1 MIFGNLILDALLV
14 VFLALGFWY
23 GWQRGFLRIVLKTFA
38 GLFSAV
44 IAMTFFDDLG
54 ATLKEKYVFD
64 FVKGKVSGSLAEL
77 GAGVD
82 ADTIVDKVPDG
93 LQNAASIVGIDLGAM
108 AENAVQSGKDAVAE
122 FAELASHSISQLI
135 ASVAAFA
142 IIFLVSL
149 LVLRVFANPISTLIM
164 KIPVLGQINRFLG
177 LVFGAL
183 TAIVIAWI
191 AIKLVGFL
199 DEATGLEFIEV
210 GRAWIA
216 GAFYR
221 FSLFS

>member
-14 VFLALGFWY
+14 IFLALGFWY

-82 ADTIVDKVPDG
+82 ADTIVDKVPEG
-93 LQNAASIVGIDLGAM
+93 LQNAASIVGIDLAAM
-108 AENAVQSGKDAVAE
+108 AENAAAE
-122 FAELASHSISQLI
+122 TT
-135 ASVAAFA
+135 VTAAKVVSMIRFVF
-142 IIFLVSL
+142 ILVYL
-149 LVLRVFANPISTLIM
+149 LTQFYT
-164 KIPVLGQINRFLG
+164 
-177 LVFGAL
+177 
-183 TAIVIAWI
+183 TAIGN
-191 AIKLVGFL
+191 IK
-199 DEATGLEFIEV
+199 A
-210 GRAWIA
+210 
-216 GAFYR
+216 
-221 FSLFS
+221 